1 MIISDKQSAILCC
14 LSAYT
19 HTCILKYK
27 CMNLKHFIR
36 RVYIHNMDG
45 KMFYGKL
52 LQVKR
57 SQHFTIA
64 DPRRGIHRD
73 WLSYFRVLM
82 GHYFSFCSYKVSTAQ
97 KRVTFTEHS
106 TNGKQLEWLLC
117 FHFIFP
123 SLHKQASI
131 CGI

>member
-1 MIISDKQSAILCC
+1 MLSFC
-14 LSAYT
+14 LYT
-19 HTCILKYK
+19 HVHFKIQMYESETLYQTCL
-27 CMNLKHFIR
+27 HT
-36 RVYIHNMDG
+36 HNMDG